1 MILILRARLLSASA
15 RRLFSRS
22 AALFSARVSPVG
34 DLTLSLGGL
43 RVPALVRF
51 SGFTL
56 SFGGLRVPALVRL
69 ISEFYLSVSVA
80 VSGGES
86 ERKKPSSGCADLAGK
101 TQFQQQEGRRSVL
114 E

>member
-1 MILILRARLLSASA
+1 MSASA
-15 RRLFSRS
+15 RRLLSRS

-56 SFGGLRVPALVRL
+56 SFGGLRVPALVRFVL
-69 ISEFYLSVSVA
+69 STLFSSSSRAAVVSEANL
-80 VSGGES
+80 
-86 ERKKPSSGCADLAGK
+86 RRKPSSGCA
-101 TQFQQQEGRRSVL
+101 VH
-114 E
+114 